1 MPSPISTATPVRA
14 TTPKLPLLLILVPAM
29 LLCLAAPS
37 FAQDQRPNL
46 MAYLYAP
53 ATDVTDHFGAPKST
67 QHLANGDTILIYHW
81 TRSQTE
87 GGYTASNAGPLY
99 PTGLAGGAPYS
110 GSPVGTARWY
120 VPTQTVELPCD
131 ARFTVGKDGAVQDVS
146 WEGEGCL
153 SD

>member
-1 MPSPISTATPVRA
+1 MQSLTSIATPVPTASR
-14 TTPKLPLLLILVPAM
+14 KLFLLPILVPAM